1 MNYKELPQW
10 FSSKEFTCTAG
21 DKSLNPGS
29 GRSPG
34 VGNGLENPMDT
45 EAWRAIVHEVTKSP
59 TCLKHLSAQAC
70 MCSTKL
76 AIQALGD
83 TWCCQWGVCGM
94 SMPAVGAG
102 VPWCDIHL
110 LQTEGGKQGGANLGR
125 QKAGEQKEGYRR
137 SIERA
142 PNRKPQ
148 RKYHT

>member
-1 MNYKELPQW
+1 MPCFPSISDGKASACN
-10 FSSKEFTCTAG
+10 AG
-21 DKSLNPGS
+21 DPSLNPGS

-83 TWCCQWGVCGM
+83 T
-94 SMPAVGAG
+94 
-102 VPWCDIHL
+102 
-110 LQTEGGKQGGANLGR
+110 
-125 QKAGEQKEGYRR
+125 
-137 SIERA
+137 
-142 PNRKPQ
+142 
-148 RKYHT
+148 